1 MKRAI
6 INEIKQLHEKL
17 QGHVYMMFFGYN
29 NLCVKADPTSLIPI
43 SVMVEG
49 EQKPLEEVATI
60 AQKGDYEFA
69 IVPKMEEDLMAIAKG
84 IASSHPEF
92 KQERK
97 TLDVELQDGT
107 HRSIPYLLL
116 TMPEVDDYRYDLL
129 KNTADAIYNAC
140 KGKMEATN
148 IKTDARL
155 AALCTDENPQDID
168 EMKKALDEQRKM
180 WNQHRDKLHSDKL
193 QEIEE
198 GHQRWLTQREG
209 QQEGN
214 GDNSVATSMHIN
226 QE

>member
-1 MKRAI
+1 
-6 INEIKQLHEKL
+6 
-17 QGHVYMMFFGYN
+17 MFFGYN